1 MRETVS
7 LPKNVS
13 IGTALGTA
21 ALVGGIHAQF
31 TPSQADMR
39 VLTPGTLGHSD
50 VSKSRRQAT
59 WLSAAFVGAIYLL
72 TKDETTLIIGG
83 AAVVGFDVMS
93 RYNAEIFPGT
103 GRIENPD
110 AVQQVLTENADKDAA
125 VVQMAPYQNV
135 M

>member
-1 MRETVS
+1 MG

-21 ALVGGIHAQF
+21 AMVGGIHAQF

-39 VLTPGTLGHSD
+39 VLTPGTIGHSD
-50 VSKSRRQAT
+50 VARSRRQAT
-59 WLSAAFVGAIYLL
+59 WLAAAFVGAIYLL
-72 TKDETTLIIGG
+72 TKDETTLIVGG
-83 AAVVGFDVMS
+83 SAVVGFDIVS
-93 RYNAEIFPGT
+93 RYNTEIFPGT

-110 AVQQVLTENADKDAA
+110 AVQDLVTADADKDAK
-125 VVQMAPYQNV
+125 VVAMAPYANV